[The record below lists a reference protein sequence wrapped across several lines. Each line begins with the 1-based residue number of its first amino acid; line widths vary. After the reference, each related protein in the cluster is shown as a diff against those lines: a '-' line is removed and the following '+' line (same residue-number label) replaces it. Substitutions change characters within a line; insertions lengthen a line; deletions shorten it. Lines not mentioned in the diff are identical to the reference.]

1 MLTFKTSYIL
11 FILLLFYILDQNQQH
26 VRLSINTVPLPVCRS
41 QLRAYWFLLKTD
53 IFKNK

>member
-26 VRLSINTVPLPVCRS
+26 VRPSINTVPLPVCRS